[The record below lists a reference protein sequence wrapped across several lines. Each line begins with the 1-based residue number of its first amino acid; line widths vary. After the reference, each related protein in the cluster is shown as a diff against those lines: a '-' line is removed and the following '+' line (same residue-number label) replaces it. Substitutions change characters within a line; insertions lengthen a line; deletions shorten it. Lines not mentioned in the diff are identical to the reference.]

1 MIVSSRFFVGI
12 CGVLNKMILYLVEKL
27 IGAGVT
33 LPGVLLF
40 LYYTDRNRFKKKWF
54 WVVLFVVYMN
64 AMFCVVGIPSAQ
76 FVRWDPEINW
86 IPFRDFSSANIVGMS
101 LNILMFIPFGAFLPI
116 YFGRFRKMSTTVLA
130 GTFMSLTIEVLQ
142 LFTFR
147 LTDIDDLIMNT
158 LGTLL
163 GYGIGAIIVH
173 KQKERLVDHDVM
185 KLIAIIGIC
194 MLVVVFVNEPLVMAV
209 LANSGLMI

>member
-12 CGVLNKMILYLVEKL
+12 CGGLIKMILYLVEKL

-54 WVVLFVVYMN
+54 WAVLFVVYMN

-76 FVRWDPEINW
+76 FVRWNPEINW

-116 YFGRFRKMSTTVLA
+116 YFGRFWKMSTTVLA
-130 GTFMSLTIEVLQ
+130 GALMSFTIEVLQ

-209 LANSGLMI
+209 LAN

>member
-1 MIVSSRFFVGI
+1 
-12 CGVLNKMILYLVEKL
+12 MILYLVEKL

-54 WVVLFVVYMN
+54 WEVLFVVYMN

-76 FVRWDPEINW
+76 FVRWNPEINW
-86 IPFRDFSSANIVGMS
+86 IPFCDFSSANIVGII

-116 YFGRFRKMSTTVLA
+116 YFGKFQKVSATVFA
-130 GTFMSLTIEVLQ
+130 GVIMSLTIEILQ

-147 LTDIDDLIMNT
+147 VTDIDDLIMNT

-163 GYGIGAIIVH
+163 GYGIGTVIIH
-173 KQKERLVDHDVM
+173 KQKEQFADRDVM
-185 KLIAIIGIC
+185 KLIAIIEIGV
-194 MLVVVFVNEPLVMAV
+194 LVVVFVNEPLLSTV
-209 LANSGLMI
+209 LANLGLS

>member
-12 CGVLNKMILYLVEKL
+12 CGGLIKMILYLVEKL

-54 WVVLFVVYMN
+54 WAVLFVVYMN
-64 AMFCVVGIPSAQ
+64 VMFCVVGIPSAQ
-76 FVRWDPEINW
+76 FVRWNPEINW

-116 YFGRFRKMSTTVLA
+116 YFGRFWKMSTTVLA
-130 GTFMSLTIEVLQ
+130 GAFMSFTIEVLQ

-185 KLIAIIGIC
+185 KLIGIIGIC
-194 MLVVVFVNEPLVMAV
+194 MLVVVFMNEPLVMAV
-209 LANSGLMI
+209 LAN

>member
-12 CGVLNKMILYLVEKL
+12 CGVLIKMILYLVEKL

-54 WVVLFVVYMN
+54 WAVLFVVYMN
-64 AMFCVVGIPSAQ
+64 VMFCVVGIPSAQ
-76 FVRWDPEINW
+76 FVRWNPEINW

-116 YFGRFRKMSTTVLA
+116 YFGRFWKMSTTVLA
-130 GTFMSLTIEVLQ
+130 GAFMSFTIEVLQ

-209 LANSGLMI
+209 LANSGWMI

>member
-12 CGVLNKMILYLVEKL
+12 CGVLIKMILYLVEKL

-54 WVVLFVVYMN
+54 WAVLFVVYMN
-64 AMFCVVGIPSAQ
+64 AMFCVVGIPSAR
-76 FVRWDPEINW
+76 FVRWNPEINW

-116 YFGRFRKMSTTVLA
+116 YFGRFWKMSTTVFA
-130 GTFMSLTIEVLQ
+130 GAFMSFTIEVLQ

-158 LGTLL
+158 LGTLF

-194 MLVVVFVNEPLVMAV
+194 MLVVVFVNESLVMAV
-209 LANSGLMI
+209 LAN

>member
-12 CGVLNKMILYLVEKL
+12 CGGLIKMILYLVEKL

-54 WVVLFVVYMN
+54 WAVLFVVYMN

-76 FVRWDPEINW
+76 FVRWNPEINW

-116 YFGRFRKMSTTVLA
+116 YFGRFWKMSTTVLA
-130 GTFMSLTIEVLQ
+130 GAFMSFTIEVLQ

-173 KQKERLVDHDVM
+173 KQQERLVDHDVM

-209 LANSGLMI
+209 LAN

>member
-1 MIVSSRFFVGI
+1 MMLF
-12 CGVLNKMILYLVEKL
+12 LLDKL
-27 IGAGVT
+27 IGAGVA
-33 LPGVLLF
+33 LPVVLLF
-40 LYYTDRNRFKKKWF
+40 LFYTDRERFKKKWF
-54 WVVLFVVYMN
+54 WAVLFVLYIN
-64 AMFCVVGIPSAQ
+64 AMLGVVGIPSAQ
-76 FVRWDPEINW
+76 FIRWDPEINW

-116 YFGRFRKMSTTVLA
+116 YFGRFWKMSTTVFA
-130 GTFMSLTIEVLQ
+130 GAFMSFTIEVLQ

-209 LANSGLMI
+209 LANPNLHST

>member
-54 WVVLFVVYMN
+54 WAVLFVVYMN

-76 FVRWDPEINW
+76 FVRWNPEINW